1 MKVSMDK
8 VVVKCEQVTRTYQQE
23 SVPVHALRGVDFEV
37 RVGEFVSLSG
47 PSGSGKSTLLNV
59 IGGLDRPDS
68 GKVYVDD
75 VSLTELSESKLTEL
89 RLMKIGFVFQ
99 AYNLIPVLSAQE
111 NVEFILQLQSVSAKD
126 RRERAEAALESLGL
140 ADMRH
145 RQPGELSGGQQQRVA
160 IARAIVTKPVLLLA
174 DEPTANLD
182 SATTEELLELLRN
195 LNEQEQ
201 MTIVT
206 ATHDPI
212 VMEYTKR
219 QVQLRDGD
227 IEREAEAA

>member
-1 MKVSMDK
+1 MSN

-68 GKVYVDD
+68 GNVFVDD
-75 VSLTELSESKLTEL
+75 VNLTELSESKLTEL

-111 NVEFILQLQSVSAKD
+111 NVEFILQLQGISASE
-126 RRERAEAALESLGL
+126 RQERAEAALESLGL

-182 SATTEELLELLRN
+182 SATTEELLELLKG
-195 LNEQEQ
+195 LNEKEQ

-212 VMEYTKR
+212 VMGYTKR
-219 QVQLRDGD
+219 RVQLRDGA